1 MSQDNVATSRRL
13 FEEAWSKGN
22 LDVIDELVSPGAI
35 DHDPMGDR
43 DVDGVKE
50 AIQGYR
56 AAFPDL
62 TITIDDIF
70 AVDDKVVV
78 RWTADGTFE
87 SEFMGQQPTGE
98 RGNPVEGIAIDRYD
112 DDGQLAESWGQWNM
126 LAFMQNIGLVPAQE
140 AATA

>member
-1 MSQDNVATSRRL
+1 MSEQNIASSKRI
-13 FEEAWSKGN
+13 FEEAWSNGD
-22 LDVIDELVSPGAI
+22 LDVIDELVHPDSV

-70 AVDDKVVV
+70 AVDDKVVI

-87 SEFMGQQPTGE
+87 REFMGQQPTGE
-98 RGNPVEGIAIDRYD
+98 KGQPVEGIAIDRYNE
-112 DDGQLAESWGQWNM
+112 DGQLVESWGQWNV
-126 LAFMQNIGLVPAQE
+126 LTFMQNIGLVPTE
-140 AATA
+140 EPATA